1 MTTTNPGP
9 AITANPVPCLPI
21 GNLQKMAIITTV
33 SITPVAVAANTTAQQ
48 NFAASGL
55 GLQQG
60 DVCEVIAGPSF
71 QAGLITQP
79 TIAGAPADQLT
90 ITFGNVT
97 ASPITPAAGIY
108 TVRVT
113 RLQAFDTVASGAG
126 YMNSF

>member
-33 SITPVAVAANTTAQQ
+33 SLTPVAVNANTTAQQ

-79 TIAGAPADQLT
+79 TVAGATADQLT

-97 ASPITPAAGIY
+97 ASSITPAAGIY

-113 RLQAFDTVASGAG
+113 RLQTNDPVASGAG